1 MSIPLPI
8 RENAR
13 NHERRAEVGE
23 EVIFVPIFPSLVL
36 RLRFGDAASIQT
48 RFAENPAA
56 ESPFDSNDGSGK
68 GIGGNL
74 GSQAERSFQAHSFSG
89 RSQVLRVPENDVSV

>member
-23 EVIFVPIFPSLVL
+23 EAIFVPIFPSLVL
-36 RLRFGDAASIQT
+36 RLRFGDATSIQT

-56 ESPFDSNDGSGK
+56 ESPFDSNDGYAE
-68 GIGGNL
+68 GIGGHL
-74 GSQAERSFQAHSFSG
+74 DSQGGGLFK
-89 RSQVLRVPENDVSV
+89 